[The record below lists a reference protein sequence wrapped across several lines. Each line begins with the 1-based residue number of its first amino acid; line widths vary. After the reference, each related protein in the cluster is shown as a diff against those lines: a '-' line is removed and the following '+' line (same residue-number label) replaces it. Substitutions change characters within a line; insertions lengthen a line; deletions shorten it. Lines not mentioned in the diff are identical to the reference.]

1 MIINTRMEN
10 DGSAVLTITEK
21 SLTNANATE
30 FRELARPVI
39 ADSLGELVVDC
50 SGVEFI
56 DSSGVGALLHVNS
69 LMPTDRRPVRLIGVG
84 KKLLA
89 SLELMR
95 VHRQFALEPKK

>member
-50 SGVEFI
+50 SGGGQF
-56 DSSGVGALLHVNS
+56 SVN
-69 LMPTDRRPVRLIGVG
+69 LIEARRAG
-84 KKLLA
+84 
-89 SLELMR
+89 
-95 VHRQFALEPKK
+95 

>member
-1 MIINTRMEN
+1 MIINTRMED
-10 DGSAVLTITEK
+10 DGSVVLTITER

-30 FRELARPVI
+30 FRELAKPEI
-39 ADSLGELVVDC
+39 EASSGEIVVDC

-69 LMPTDRRPVRLIGVG
+69 LMPTDRRPVRLVGVG